1 MSTDDTMRLPTYT
14 RAVGGTDPHP
24 VSVADLIGRL
34 DAQMDSVVWA
44 ADGRGSLEGAEA
56 FAAAVRELVTLAQS
70 LEGRAVERVEMLR
83 STVDAV
89 LSPEPDGYDAV
100 MDRIHGGA
108 S

>member
-1 MSTDDTMRLPTYT
+1 MSDETMRLPTYT

-44 ADGRGSLEGAEA
+44 AEGRGSLEGAEQ
-56 FAAAVRELVTLAQS
+56 FAASVRELVTLAQS

-83 STVDAV
+83 STV

-100 MDRIHGGA
+100 MDRIHGGT

>member
-1 MSTDDTMRLPTYT
+1 MSDETMRLPTYH

-24 VSVADLIGRL
+24 VSVEDLIGRL

-44 ADGRGSLEGAEA
+44 AEGRGSVEGAEQ
-56 FAAAVRELVTLAQS
+56 FAAAARELVVLAQS

>member
-1 MSTDDTMRLPTYT
+1 MSTDETMRLPTYT

-24 VSVADLIGRL
+24 VSI
-34 DAQMDSVVWA
+34 DALVGHIDTQVDTVWRA
-44 ADGRGSLEGAEA
+44 AEGRGSLEGAEQ
-56 FAAAVRELVTLAQS
+56 FAASVRELVTLAQS

-100 MDRIHGGA
+100 MDRIHGGT